1 MRYTSENIK
10 YCLLTFDKPTQQHI
24 TSHTDE
30 NLCISGLY
38 HWANIFK
45 GDFSFPI
52 WPEDTEKYNLIH
64 VNVTPR
70 NIPLLDQ
77 VLPMIDRN
85 KTKILFNV
93 DHSIHLW
100 MSTFQYPQQ
109 LLAALDKADFIF
121 GVEPAM
127 CEVLSD
133 ALKRNVPCIPHPV
146 DVEQIAKR
154 RQHERSQRIGVSI
167 HRYFGNS
174 VLPWYAVNDLPK
186 GWVTTAI
193 GADKLDFKPKVHHM
207 YPEVQ
212 PYLKFEVLIEW
223 LAEIYAVVESYFIAS
238 YGRLTAE
245 CAALAVPV
253 VGSDIVGSQA
263 RCFPL
268 TSVTHFNPAKMKKI
282 LHRLI
287 NDTDFYTEV
296 VRTGLKEAEFYSLE
310 NSKQRMLDFLN
321 TGQ

>member
-1 MRYTSENIK
+1 MV
-10 YCLLTFDKPTQQHI
+10 QH
-24 TSHTDE
+24 
-30 NLCISGLY
+30 
-38 HWANIFK
+38 
-45 GDFSFPI
+45 
-52 WPEDTEKYNLIH
+52 
-64 VNVTPR
+64 
-70 NIPLLDQ
+70 
-77 VLPMIDRN
+77 
-85 KTKILFNV
+85 
-93 DHSIHLW
+93 
-100 MSTFQYPQQ
+100 
-109 LLAALDKADFIF
+109 KADFIF